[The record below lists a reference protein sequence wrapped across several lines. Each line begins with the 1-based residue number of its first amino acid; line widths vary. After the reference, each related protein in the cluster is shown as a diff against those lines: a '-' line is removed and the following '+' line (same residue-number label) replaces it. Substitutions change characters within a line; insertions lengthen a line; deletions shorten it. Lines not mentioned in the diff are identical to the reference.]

1 MRLGE
6 EGCVWQSPRMSAADA
21 FAYLD
26 SRTEPTGDEVSAERF
41 RLIADKIEADP
52 KLLEIPLANIERWLL
67 QGHSAVERL
76 GQWRTLLL
84 EAQASPEG
92 MKRLLALL
100 RDQSWE
106 AVFFKEF
113 APTPGILTK
122 EDLKRLSWTSAH

>member
-1 MRLGE
+1 M
-6 EGCVWQSPRMSAADA
+6 WQSQRMSAADA

-26 SRTEPTGDEVSAERF
+26 SRTQPTGDEVSAERF

-52 KLLEIPLANIERWLL
+52 KLLEIPLANIERWLS

-84 EAQASPEG
+84 EAQASAEG

-106 AVFFKEF
+106 ALLAKGYSPF
-113 APTPGILTK
+113 PGVLSR
-122 EDLKRLSWTSAH
+122 EEVKRLSWKSRH